1 MAVNPKGRYLA
12 ETVATATPARLLC
25 LLYDRLVL
33 DIVQGRDALV
43 AADSRAAD
51 RHLRHAQDIV
61 LELRTSLRVDQW
73 DGGPRLASIY
83 GWLLKE
89 LVLANVNKDAD
100 KASECLRLVEPLRD
114 AWHGAAAPL
123 LGQKV

>member
-43 AADSRAAD
+43 AAGRPS
-51 RHLRHAQDIV
+51 
-61 LELRTSLRVDQW
+61 TSS
-73 DGGPRLASIY
+73 G
-83 GWLLKE
+83 
-89 LVLANVNKDAD
+89 
-100 KASECLRLVEPLRD
+100 
-114 AWHGAAAPL
+114 
-123 LGQKV
+123 